1 MLTFPGPGWQ
11 RVALT
16 ALLVIPLILVIT
28 LMTPAWLLW
37 PFLPDKRRNDVRAL
51 IGQLIDWIKVAA
63 GTTPP
68 PRPELDHG
76 TDSARA
82 A

>member
-1 MLTFPGPGWQ
+1 VLTFPGPGWQ

-37 PFLPDKRRNDVRAL
+37 PLLPEKRRKDLSTL

-68 PRPELDHG
+68 PHPQLDHD
-76 TDSARA
+76 TDSTRA